1 MSDTSSTRRSMVLGS
16 MLAAAGTVAQAAP
29 APTAG
34 TGPLPSAMTA
44 ARANA
49 GTVGVVSGGVDGTY
63 IRIAA
68 DLAAVL
74 DDGDRL
80 RVLPVI
86 GKGSVQNLSDII
98 FLRGIDIGIVQSDAL
113 AYVLSENM
121 FPGIAN
127 TLKYIAKLYDEE
139 VHVLARREI
148 RSVED
153 LRGKKVNFDVRGSGT
168 AMTGS
173 VLFGKL
179 GVAVDAVFDSQ
190 RNALQRLLDGD
201 IAALVYV
208 TGKPATLFAQLR
220 ADQGLHLL
228 SLPASPALLETYLP
242 AQLEQASYPALV
254 GEGGPIDTLAVGA
267 VMAVFGWP
275 PGSERHGK
283 VARFVEA
290 LTSGIAQFQKPARH
304 PKWKEVNLDA
314 QVPGWTRFTVDARPP
329 GPARFR

>member
-1 MSDTSSTRRSMVLGS
+1 MSDISSTRRSVMLGS
-16 MLAAAGTVAQAAP
+16 VLAAAMAEAQAAP
-29 APTAG
+29 APAP
-34 TGPLPSAMTA
+34 GPGAMPNAMTA
-44 ARANA
+44 TRANS

-113 AYVLSENM
+113 AYVRSENM

-139 VHVLARREI
+139 VHILARREI

-153 LRGKKVNFDVRGSGT
+153 LRGKKVNLDVRGSGT

-179 GVAVDAVFDSQ
+179 GIAVEPVYDSQ

-208 TGKPATLFAQLR
+208 AGKPATLFAQLR

-228 SLPASPALLETYLP
+228 PLPASPALLETYLP

-254 GEGGPIDTLAVGA
+254 GESGPVDTLAVGA

-275 PGSERHGK
+275 PGSERYGK

-290 LTSGIAQFQKPARH
+290 LTAGIADFQKPARH

-329 GPARFR
+329 GAPRFR